1 MSKKTEMAAPESASV
16 VSQMNFRLKVKSISQ
31 LNEIKSPQ
39 FVIQD
44 IPWRVRVKRHIEGT
58 DQFLAI
64 YLCCENED
72 SSPEWTQPAA
82 ASFKLLPFNGNS
94 TAKEYHLEP
103 YVFDRIV
110 STSGCSSIRWADL
123 LDASNHYVKDDAI
136 QLEVNIE
143 VADLSDEHKSDV
155 VFDGIDNCC
164 DRGRV
169 GKFRLTVNN
178 VENLMAVRSP
188 LFMLRDVSWYLTV
201 FKHSSHLGL
210 RLDARNSS
218 DEIIC
223 NVSKSVKIISINE
236 QLQRVQKIEAK
247 QVQRREGLVM
257 ERLITWD
264 DLIRQQNGFISDG
277 SISLEIEINA
287 EKRLDNEV
295 QSTRKRPAEAN
306 GSIQVKVQRMECPI
320 CDDPIESSNVS
331 FIPCGHLFC
340 TPCITNAIRN
350 RRACPILTCRAKV
363 QEKQV
368 KPLHL
373 PM

>member
-1 MSKKTEMAAPESASV
+1 MAAPKSASV
-16 VSQMNFRLKVKSISQ
+16 VSQVNFRLKVKNISQ
-31 LNEIKSPQ
+31 LNEVRSPQ

-44 IPWRVRVKRHIEGT
+44 LPWRVRVKKHIE
-58 DQFLAI
+58 FMAI

-72 SSPEWTQPAA
+72 SSPEWIQPAT

-94 TAKEYHLEP
+94 SAKEYHLEP
-103 YVFDRIV
+103 FVFDRIV
-110 STSGCSSIRWADL
+110 TTSGCLSIRWADL

-136 QLEVNIE
+136 HLEVNIE
-143 VADLSDEHKSDV
+143 VADLSDEHRSYVD
-155 VFDGIDNCC
+155 FEGIDNCC

-169 GKFRLTVNN
+169 GKFRLTVKN
-178 VENLMAVRSP
+178 VENLMAIRSP
-188 LFMLRDVSWYLTV
+188 LFILRDVSWYLTV

-218 DEIIC
+218 HEIIC
-223 NVSKSVKIISINE
+223 NVSKSVKIISKNE
-236 QLQRVQKIEAK
+236 QLQRVHKIEAQ

-257 ERLITWD
+257 ERLITWE
-264 DLIRQQNGFISDG
+264 DLIRQQNGFINNG
-277 SISLEIEINA
+277 SISLEIEIIA

-295 QSTRKRPAEAN
+295 PNTRKRPGEMN
-306 GSIQVKVQRMECPI
+306 ESIQVKMQRMECPI
-320 CDDPIESSNVS
+320 CDDPIESNNVS

-340 TPCITNAIRN
+340 TPCITHAIRN
-350 RRACPILTCRAKV
+350 RKVCPIMTCRTKV